1 MTTQTK
7 TTKKVNTPKKL
18 PANPFLFEVFDLV
31 EKQRSNAK
39 KVEVLQEYKDP
50 SMMAIFIWNYDPSL
64 VSAVPS
70 GDVPFAD
77 AREIGVVG
85 NDTTFS
91 DSMNK
96 QLKTDEMLDS
106 YGSNNRTTIRKE
118 YNNFRNFIHG
128 GNAELSKIRRET
140 MFINLL
146 QGLHPREAEIVCLV
160 KDKRL
165 QDRYKISFDVVK
177 EAFPEI
183 QWGNRV

>member
-1 MTTQTK
+1 MTTPK
-7 TTKKVNTPKKL
+7 TTKKVTTPEKL

-64 VSAVPS
+64 ESAIPS

-106 YGSNNRTTIRKE
+106 YGSNNRTAIRKE
-118 YNNFRNFIHG
+118 YNNFHNFIRG
-128 GNAELSKIRRET
+128 GNDSLSGIR
-140 MFINLL
+140 
-146 QGLHPREAEIVCLV
+146 REAEIVCLV

-183 QWGNRV
+183 QWGDRV

>member
-1 MTTQTK
+1 VT
-7 TTKKVNTPKKL
+7 TPKKL

-31 EKQRSNAK
+31 VKQRSNAK

-50 SMMAIFIWNYDPSL
+50 SMMAVFIWNYDPSL

-96 QLKTDEMLDS
+96 QLKTTEMLDS

-146 QGLHPREAEIVCLV
+146 QGLHPREAEIICFVT
-160 KDKRL
+160 DKKL
-165 QDRYKISFDVVK
+165 QEKYNISFDVVK

>member
-1 MTTQTK
+1 MTTPKT
-7 TTKKVNTPKKL
+7 TTKKVTTPEKL

-31 EKQRSNAK
+31 VKQRSNAK

-50 SMMAIFIWNYDPSL
+50 SMMAVFIWNYDPSL
-64 VSAVPS
+64 VSAVPL

-146 QGLHPREAEIVCLV
+146 QGLQPREAEIICFV
-160 KDKRL
+160 KDKKL
-165 QDRYKISFDVVK
+165 QEKYNISFDVVK